1 MEFPDPLIRGRLIR
15 RYKRFLTDIEITGDD
30 GVARDITAHCPNPGA
45 MLGLAAP
52 DSEVWLSPARNPAR
66 KLKYTWELTRV
77 GEHLVGINTGLP
89 NALVA
94 EALAAGTIAEL
105 AGYDS
110 IRREVRYGEN
120 SQIDFLLKADERPP
134 CYVEIKN
141 VHLKRDMTPDSGLAE
156 FPDSVT
162 ARGAKHLRELAS
174 VVAGGGR
181 AVMLYIVQRGDCD
194 RFALAGDLDPAY
206 AAAFSN
212 ARQQGVEAI
221 CYACEVARDSIV
233 VANAL
238 PIDED

>member
-1 MEFPDPLIRGRLIR
+1 MEFTETLIQGRLIR
-15 RYKRFLTDIEITGDD
+15 RYKRFLSDIEITGDD
-30 GVARDITAHCPNPGA
+30 GAAQEITAHCPNPGA

-52 DSEVWLSPARNPAR
+52 DSEIWLSPARNPAR

-77 GEHLVGINTGLP
+77 GTHLVGINTSLP

-105 AGYDS
+105 ACYDS
-110 IRREVRYGEN
+110 IRREVRYGGN
-120 SQIDFLLKADERPP
+120 SRIDFLLESDGRPP

-141 VHLKRDMTPDSGLAE
+141 VHLKRDTTPDSGLAE

-162 ARGAKHLRELAS
+162 TRGAKHLRELAS
-174 VVAGGGR
+174 VVADGGR

-194 RFALAGDLDPAY
+194 RFALASDLDPAY

-238 PIDED
+238 PIVED